1 MGVFLCAFVTFVIM
15 YTLYNIGISIAGFVL
30 KIIALFNKK
39 ISLFVKGRKGVLI
52 KLQREIKPSDKVIWM
67 HCASLGE
74 FEQGRPIIEEL
85 KEVYPAYK
93 LVLTFYSPSGYEVR
107 KDYQNADVITY
118 LPLDTNSKVQSFL
131 DVVHPDMAIFVKYE
145 FWPNMLRALKQRS
158 IHTILVSG
166 IFRKEQSFFKKHSWM
181 RKALYSFDH
190 FFVQNKISKT
200 LLEGIEFTNVTL
212 AGDTRFDR
220 VAQILEQDNSLEFL
234 DKFKGSSTLIV
245 VGSSWEPEEKMVANF
260 LKQHQNKDVK
270 VLIAPHNINSDKIK
284 HLKELFKDEVV
295 LYSTRENESLEKA
308 KVFIAD
314 TIGIL
319 TKIYSYADIAIVG
332 GAFETGLHNILEPA
346 TFGVPVLI
354 GPHYDKFQEA
364 KDLVGLKG
372 AYSVENE
379 KAFLTQLNS
388 LVEDRSLR
396 LETGKIAGSF
406 VQENTGATE
415 MILKYIKSHL

>member
-1 MGVFLCAFVTFVIM
+1 M
-15 YTLYNIGISIAGFVL
+15 YTLYNIGITIAGFVL

-39 ISLFVKGRKGVLI
+39 ISLFVKGRKGVL
-52 KLQREIKPSDKVIWM
+52 KQLQQEIKPSDKVIWM

-85 KEVYPAYK
+85 KDAYPAYK

-107 KDYQNADVITY
+107 KDYQNADAITY
-118 LPLDTNSKVQSFL
+118 LPLDTNSKVQAFL
-131 DVVHPDMAIFVKYE
+131 DIVHPDMAIFVKYE

-166 IFRKEQSFFKKHSWM
+166 IFRKEQSFFKKQSWM

-190 FFVQNKISKT
+190 FFVQNEISKS

-260 LKQHQNKDVK
+260 LKQHHNKDVK
-270 VLIAPHNINSDKIK
+270 ALIAPHNINSDKIK
-284 HLKELFKDEVV
+284 QLKELFSDGVV

-354 GPHYDKFQEA
+354 GPHYEKFQEA
-364 KDLVGLKG
+364 IDLVGLKG

-379 KAFLTQLNS
+379 KVFLTQLNS
-388 LVEDRSLR
+388 LIEDRSLR
-396 LETGKIAGSF
+396 LETGKIAGAF

-415 MILKYIKSHL
+415 MILKYIKSYL